1 MVREFLFDTFRY
13 CFVVDGTRVC
23 DPCNMYLSP
32 DEGFKFSI
40 ADNPRSPFNFAS
52 QGDIKHG
59 RTGYDLERQEAW
71 YMSPMPQQG
80 WTIPRFVQLVPGKGD
95 TMESWFKVGGADAI
109 ADRLLAEGKTKPCI
123 ITTSNMDFMQQS
135 GMPQMPGFE
144 PKVLRADDYPTWT
157 HRRRALIKLLIEIGK
172 EPEPEMPAWG
182 GF

>member
-1 MVREFLFDTFRY
+1 MKLAKKEGREWNEEEYQQSLQKKDFGGRPDDAKIAGKEPVAAADTTATN
-13 CFVVDGTRVC
+13 G
-23 DPCNMYLSP
+23 
-32 DEGFKFSI
+32 
-40 ADNPRSPFNFAS
+40 
-52 QGDIKHG
+52 QGRI
-59 RTGYDLERQEAW
+59 
-71 YMSPMPQQG
+71 
-80 WTIPRFVQLVPGKGD
+80 
-95 TMESWFKVGGADAI
+95 KVGSKEE